1 MLTRQL
7 APDRVSSTLLL
18 ADITSSDNLKQSAL
32 KYCKLYKEYIYKVR
46 ITCKKVPQKEI
57 SSNARFSLQLS

>member
-18 ADITSSDNLKQSAL
+18 ADLTNSENLKLSAL

-46 ITCKKVPQKEI
+46 LVTC
-57 SSNARFSLQLS
+57 L